1 MRRFARIRAPDRLAP
16 AANRYAAL
24 RKRVCRRPSSSGRGG
39 LREARPGSDGFRAP
53 AAARFRGRVG
63 AIDGVGGAVPGL
75 AGGVIALLEHLL
87 DTPGDGAG
95 RLTFFGGAARRAPG
109 PSGRPSST
117 RTCCLSSHGPI
128 RSVFRLRSSVLGR
141 AGAAPVCRQAVLRG
155 AVALANDSP
164 AGKYAA
170 SPEESRPSGKS
181 PASKSPRTFRSS
193 LRILW

>member
-1 MRRFARIRAPDRLAP
+1 MRRFARIRASDRLAP

-75 AGGVIALLEHLL
+75 AGGVIALLERLL

-117 RTCCLSSHGPI
+117 RTCCTSSHGPDP
-128 RSVFRLRSSVLGR
+128 RRLRSSVLGR
-141 AGAAPVCRQAVLRG
+141 AGAEPVCCQAVLRR